1 MTRRGAGRAQAAAAA
16 GRDGWGRGARRRAG
30 GPARVRPTAARVRAA
45 LFNTLGDQVRGATV
59 LELFAGTGALGLE
72 ALRRGA
78 AAVVFVE
85 RDVRLARALVA
96 RARALGSADRAEVRA
111 EDALAAIRRLGAAGR
126 RFGLI
131 LLDPPY
137 GEGWIPR
144 ALDAIAAASIL
155 APGGLVV
162 AEGHWRD
169 RPGEAAGWR
178 LEREARYG
186 ETALWYLRAD
196 GSG

>member
-1 MTRRGAGRAQAAAAA
+1 MTSGGALGRARRGTAARVRRR
-16 GRDGWGRGARRRAG
+16 GRDAFRRGRGG
-30 GPARVRPTAARVRAA
+30 TRVRPTAARVRAA
-45 LFNTLGDQVRGATV
+45 LFNTLGGRVRDAAV

-78 AAVVFVE
+78 AVVVFVE
-85 RDVRLARALVA
+85 RDEGLARALAA
-96 RARALGSADRAEVRA
+96 RVRDEHAADRAEVRA

-126 RFGLI
+126 RFSLI
-131 LLDPPY
+131 VMDPPY
-137 GEGWIPR
+137 GAGWVPR
-144 ALDAIAAASIL
+144 ALEAIGAAGIL
-155 APGGLVV
+155 APDGLVV

-169 RPGEAAGWR
+169 RPAEAPGWR

-196 GSG
+196 GG